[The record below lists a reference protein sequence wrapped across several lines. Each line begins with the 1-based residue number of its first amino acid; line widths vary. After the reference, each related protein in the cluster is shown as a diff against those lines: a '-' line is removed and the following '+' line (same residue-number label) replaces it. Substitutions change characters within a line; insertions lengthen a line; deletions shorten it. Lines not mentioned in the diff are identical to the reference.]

1 MGGEERVVRSSVVR
15 QETEKMKRT
24 KSIPHIRLVDFAI
37 RPASVALVATVVAAV
52 VSVPST
58 ADTVAWWH
66 FDEADPGTK
75 AGVSSIAPDEAPA
88 LYATPYIYDNTTAK
102 GAGSADYEASAYAPT
117 YTKPFGGRGIYDPVT
132 DSRRTNSAAMRFATG
147 HQGNGNNSGRAY
159 HRGTLKVETAG
170 DFYAKCTD
178 ALTVECF
185 VCTTNNGVG
194 ATGAY
199 NVFAPIVGSMS
210 PSKWTSEK
218 WALYMEQDG
227 TLAARFNGTVLYSG
241 NKDEAGSRKVND
253 GAWHHVALTW
263 DGSTYKLYVDYEQD
277 KFKSDGNPRQK
288 AKSGSIAYNSDGDN
302 VTYIGGYG
310 YSNSGGA
317 RGFPGLIDELRI
329 SSAAL
334 APAQFLQMHPEDEI
348 ENELL
353 RISFDPGEYGTLFN
367 DKNMSD
373 TLAPGDDYQRALLKT
388 GKAGGEVLAE
398 YDESDKPAATM
409 ASGLFADEA
418 ENTASLCVTTN
429 GSAKGYYIQASSF
442 SPRLVGGSSTNYT
455 VECFFKT
462 AGQVRGPTSNRQ
474 TLFQW
479 GSDKV
484 FAKATLCA
492 ETTTG
497 SMDTGDLLFVCRNS
511 AGNNQY
517 ISTQDL
523 GGVVADDGTWHHL
536 AIVVDS
542 DRKEWRAYFDYELVA
557 IKTSFVPGVTGGYS
571 LFVGSGYDNKAGE
584 PNQYFDGRLDD
595 LRVTKRALRPE
606 EFQTTHSVGRCA
618 QATPLLTA
626 LLEQNYAFACATNS
640 HWSLTG
646 SGAARTEDGA
656 APVFEQVSR
665 GTLLLDGTNG
675 TASVA
680 NEWSAKMAKSNI
692 VFPESRL
699 YELDEYTV
707 EFWARFDGIV
717 DGTTELPAG
726 STAKTSGHVGVLRF
740 VQGDTT
746 EHDWYLYRHKDNARF
761 FQMAV
766 RAPNGGVPTDTNY
779 FQFDLGRVVVDG
791 KWHHYAISVARNADN
806 SEASFTLY
814 ADYERVDTHT
824 VAGLYDQKTSHR
836 LMFFESTAADKNI
849 LGNIDAVRFWRGTPD
864 PSQFFGRKH
873 APFVMVL
880 R

>member
-1 MGGEERVVRSSVVR
+1 
-15 QETEKMKRT
+15 MKT
-24 KSIPHIRLVDFAI
+24 KHYAHAFLCVLFCAFA
-37 RPASVALVATVVAAV
+37 L
-52 VSVPST
+52 PSP

-75 AGVSSIAPDEAPA
+75 AGAAAITDSVSGAVAVPEISEGTTVYTAGSSQYEAADYAPA
-88 LYATPYIYDNTTAK
+88 YARPFVGMKVVDPVTGESRINRSAMKFTTAK
-102 GAGSADYEASAYAPT
+102 GGSSSLNAYYGGCLKIANAKSLLADCTSKITIEA
-117 YTKPFGGRGIYDPVT
+117 
-132 DSRRTNSAAMRFATG
+132 
-147 HQGNGNNSGRAY
+147 
-159 HRGTLKVETAG
+159 
-170 DFYAKCTD
+170 
-178 ALTVECF
+178 F
-185 VCTTNNGVG
+185 VCTTGGLNCANTFGPIFGSVNG
-194 ATGAY
+194 T
-199 NVFAPIVGSMS
+199 S
-210 PSKWTSEK
+210 WTQER
-218 WALYMEQDG
+218 WALYLDTESQG
-227 TLAARFNGTVLYSG
+227 LGGLACRIPTTSNVAQYQSNATSQKI
-241 NKDEAGSRKVND
+241 NK
-253 GAWHHVALTW
+253 GAWHHVAYVY
-263 DGSTYKLYVDYEQD
+263 DGTSDTPTVKVYVDYTL
-277 KFKSDGNPRQK
+277 
-288 AKSGSIAYNSDGDN
+288 AKQFTHSAMYSSIPYGDDN
-302 VTYIGGYG
+302 AIYIGGYDKYYNTGNG
-310 YSNSGGA
+310 Y
-317 RGFPGLIDELRI
+317 RRFPGLIDEVRI
-329 SSAAL
+329 SREAL
-334 APAQFLQMHPEDEI
+334 APTQFLQMHPADEI
-348 ENELL
+348 EDELL
-353 RISFDPGEYGTLFN
+353 RVSFDPGEYGTLF
-367 DKNMSD
+367 DGKNMSD
-373 TLAPGDDYQRALLKT
+373 TLAPSDDYQRALLKT
-388 GKAGGEVLAE
+388 GKAGGEVVAE
-398 YDESDKPAATM
+398 YDETDKPAATM
-409 ASGLFADEA
+409 ASGLFSDEA

-484 FAKATLCA
+484 FAKAVLCA
-492 ETTTG
+492 ETSTD
-497 SMDTGDLLFVCRNS
+497 SMDTGDMLFVCRNS
-511 AGNNQY
+511 AGTHQY
-517 ISTQDL
+517 VSTVDL
-523 GGVVADDGTWHHL
+523 GGVEADDGAWHHL
-536 AIVVDS
+536 AFVVDS

-584 PNQYFDGRLDD
+584 PNQYFDGRLDN

-606 EFQTTHSVGRCA
+606 EFLTTHSVGRCA

-707 EFWARFDGIV
+707 EFWAKFDGIV

-746 EHDWYLYRHKDNARF
+746 DFDWYLYRHKDNARF

-766 RAPNGGVPTDTNY
+766 RAPNGGVPTETNY
-779 FQFDLGRVVVDG
+779 FEFDLGRVVVDG
-791 KWHHYAISVARNADN
+791 KWHHYAISVARNTDN
-806 SEASFTLY
+806 SEAAFTLY
-814 ADYERVDTHT
+814 ADYELVGTHT

-864 PSQFFGRKH
+864 PSQFLGRAH
-873 APFVMVL
+873 APFVMVV